1 MERARACFTDS
12 RRAAVE
18 CNESLAHALRMT
30 GDGVTPAVIAPFMKC
45 FHATLASMHTML
57 NAVAGTQLQ
66 ITPKDY
72 SDLSGFYNF
81 IAQNWRVPYA
91 QCSFVAH
98 LRPYLAGMLQRIY
111 ESIRYLDSTLATR
124 IMADQQVLVKSLKTS
139 QRALAAERRALVRE
153 IIRLAFL
160 NVLCLRTERAKA
172 HTGL

>member
-18 CNESLAHALRMT
+18 CNESLVHALRMT

-81 IAQNWRVPYA
+81 IAQNWRVQQPA
-91 QCSFVAH
+91 LFNTGHQVLQRTWVELLALAVGLDEDLGNGDETHGS
-98 LRPYLAGMLQRIY
+98 LLAG
-111 ESIRYLDSTLATR
+111 
-124 IMADQQVLVKSLKTS
+124 LVEEKWAWECRNSG
-139 QRALAAERRALVRE
+139 R
-153 IIRLAFL
+153 
-160 NVLCLRTERAKA
+160 NP
-172 HTGL
+172 